1 MKSLFLRIFLSFW
14 LALALFVVLAI
25 VVTLVLRPR
34 SSTWEGLRT
43 TALNEAVSEYEE
55 GGQPQLRKYMEN
67 LEANQHLRAFMFD
80 ERGVEISGRP
90 APDWAIRIASGG
102 PRMPRDG
109 FVIPAPPV
117 QRDSR
122 ASSDGMHR
130 YTLVLG
136 LPPGPRVFFGP
147 RGMPVPGLIILIIS
161 SGLVCYLLSW
171 YMTKPI
177 VRLRAATRQLAAG
190 DLTARSGA
198 PMNKGMDEIAGLM
211 RDFDAM
217 AERLEL
223 LVKAQSRLLND
234 ISHELRSPLA
244 RLNVALGLA
253 RQRAGVESTNMLDRI
268 ELEAS
273 RLNELIG
280 RILTLARLEDGEQ
293 RVPQTPVPLDE
304 IVLNVAEDA
313 EFEAQERHCHV
324 HTVIPDGDWG
334 VRGNDSLL
342 HSAVENVVRNAIRYT
357 QEGSSVEIELT
368 SAKRDGGTEAVLQ
381 VSDSGPGVPED
392 ALGKLFEPFYRLDD
406 ARGRLTGGV
415 GLGLA
420 ITERAVRFHGGKVSA
435 RNRPEGGLMVEIR
448 LPLIRGGLRSV
459 ERVEAVPAGQD
470 AGATENLHIPYTWKF
485 WKAGNSATLA
495 RFQ

>member
-14 LALALFVVLAI
+14 MAQALFVVLAI
-25 VVTLVLRPR
+25 LVTLAFRPR
-34 SSTWEGLRT
+34 SATWEALRT
-43 TALNEAVSEYEE
+43 TALNEAVNAYEE
-55 GGQPQLRKYMEN
+55 GGQVQLREYMKG
-67 LEANQHLRAFMFD
+67 LESSQHVRAYLFD
-80 ERGVEISGRP
+80 ERGNEVSGRG
-90 APDWAIRIASGG
+90 APDWALRVAGGG
-102 PRMPRDG
+102 PRNPRDG
-109 FVIPAPPV
+109 FIIPAPPV

-122 ASSDGMHR
+122 ASSDGNHR

-136 LPPGPRVFFGP
+136 FPPGPRVFFGP
-147 RGMPVPGLIILIIS
+147 RGLPVPGLIIAIIS

-177 VRLRAATRQLAAG
+177 VRLRAATQQLTAG

-198 PMNKGMDEIAGLM
+198 PVGKRRDEIAGLM

-217 AERLEL
+217 AERLEM

-253 RQRAGVESTNMLDRI
+253 RQRAGVESADMLDRI

-293 RVPQTPVPLDE
+293 RVPQIPVPLGE
-304 IVLNVAEDA
+304 LVASVAEDA

-324 HTVIPDGDWG
+324 HTVIPEGDWG

-357 QEGSSVEIELT
+357 QEGTSVEIELT
-368 SAKRDGGTEAVLQ
+368 SEKQGSGAEAVLR

-435 RNRPEGGLMVEIR
+435 VNRPEGGLMVEIR
-448 LPLIRGGLRSV
+448 LPLTKGAHGSV
-459 ERVEAVPAGQD
+459 ERVEAVPLGREA
-470 AGATENLHIPYTWKF
+470 
-485 WKAGNSATLA
+485 
-495 RFQ
+495 

>member
-14 LALALFVVLAI
+14 VAFALFLVLAI
-25 VVTLVLRPR
+25 LATLALRPR
-34 SSTWEGLRT
+34 SSTWEALRT
-43 TALNEAVSEYEE
+43 TVLNDAVIAYEE
-55 GGQPQLRKYMEN
+55 GGESQLRPYMEN
-67 LEANQHLRAFMFD
+67 LERSQHVRAYLFD
-80 ERGVEISGRP
+80 ELGNEVSHRG
-90 APDWAIRIASGG
+90 APDWAMRVAAGG
-102 PRMPRDG
+102 PRSPHDG
-109 FVIPAPPV
+109 FLIPAPPV
-117 QRDSR
+117 HRDSR
-122 ASSDGMHR
+122 ASSDGKHR

-136 LPPGPRVFFGP
+136 FPPGPRVFFGP
-147 RGMPVPGLIILIIS
+147 RGMPLPALVILVIS
-161 SGLVCYLLSW
+161 SGVVCYFLSW
-171 YMTKPI
+171 YLTKPI

-190 DLTARSGA
+190 DLTARTGA
-198 PMNKGMDEIAGLM
+198 PITARKDEVAGLM

-217 AERLEL
+217 AERLETL
-223 LVKAQSRLLND
+223 MKAQSRLLND

-253 RQRAGVESTNMLDRI
+253 RQRAGVESADMLDRI

-293 RVPQTPVPLDE
+293 RTPQTPVPLGE
-304 IVLNVAEDA
+304 LVASVAEDA

-324 HTVIPDGDWG
+324 HTNLPEGDWG

-357 QEGSSVEIELT
+357 AEGSSVEIALT
-368 SAKRDGGTEAVLQ
+368 SDDRSGTAEAVLR

-392 ALGKLFEPFYRLDD
+392 SLGKLFEPFYRLDD

-420 ITERAVRFHGGKVSA
+420 ITERAVRFHGGKVA
-435 RNRPEGGLMVEIR
+435 AFNRAEGGLMVEIR
-448 LPLIRGGLRSV
+448 LPLIGRAATR
-459 ERVEAVPAGQD
+459 ERVEAVA
-470 AGATENLHIPYTWKF
+470 
-485 WKAGNSATLA
+485 A
-495 RFQ
+495 REG

>member
-1 MKSLFLRIFLSFW
+1 M
-14 LALALFVVLAI
+14 AQALFVVLAI
-25 VVTLVLRPR
+25 LVTLAFRPR
-34 SSTWEGLRT
+34 TSTWESLRT
-43 TALNEAVSEYEE
+43 TVLNESVSAYEE
-55 GGQPQLRKYMEN
+55 GNETQLRQYMEN
-67 LEANQHLRAFMFD
+67 VESSQHVRAYLFD
-80 ERGVEISGRP
+80 ERGNELSGRG
-90 APDWAIRIASGG
+90 APDWAMRVAAGG
-102 PRMPRDG
+102 PRSPRDG
-109 FVIPAPPV
+109 FIIPAPPV

-122 ASSDGMHR
+122 ASSDGKHR
-130 YTLVLG
+130 YTVVLG

-147 RGMPVPGLIILIIS
+147 RGLPIPGLIIAIIS
-161 SGLVCYLLSW
+161 SGLVCYFLSW

-198 PMNKGMDEIAGLM
+198 PVSKRRDEIAGLM

-217 AERLEL
+217 AERLEM

-253 RQRAGVESTNMLDRI
+253 RQRAGVESTDMLDRI

-293 RVPQTPVPLDE
+293 RVPQTPVPLGE
-304 IVLNVAEDA
+304 LVANVAEDA
-313 EFEAQERHCHV
+313 EFEAQERCCHV
-324 HTVIPDGDWG
+324 HTVIPEGDWG

-357 QEGSSVEIELT
+357 AEGSSVEITLAGEQR
-368 SAKRDGGTEAVLQ
+368 SGGPEAVLR
-381 VSDSGPGVPED
+381 VSDSGPGVPEG
-392 ALGKLFEPFYRLDD
+392 ALAKLFEPFYRLDD

-435 RNRPEGGLMVEIR
+435 FNRVEGGLMVEIR
-448 LPLIRGGLRSV
+448 LPLIARLTETK
-459 ERVEAVPAGQD
+459 ERVEVVPSTQEA
-470 AGATENLHIPYTWKF
+470 
-485 WKAGNSATLA
+485 
-495 RFQ
+495 

>member
-14 LALALFVVLAI
+14 MAQALFVVLAI
-25 VVTLVLRPR
+25 LVTLMFRPR
-34 SSTWEGLRT
+34 ASTWEGLRT
-43 TALNEAVSEYEE
+43 SVLNEAVSAYEE
-55 GGQPQLRKYMEN
+55 GGEFQLRQYMESV
-67 LEANQHLRAFMFD
+67 EATQHLRAYLFD
-80 ERGVEISGRP
+80 EEGNELSHRG
-90 APDWAIRIASGG
+90 APDWAMRVAAGG
-102 PRMPRDG
+102 PRSPRDG
-109 FVIPAPPV
+109 FIIPAPPV

-122 ASSDGMHR
+122 ASSDGRHR

-136 LPPGPRVFFGP
+136 MPPGPRVFFGP
-147 RGMPVPGLIILIIS
+147 RGLPVPGLIIAIIS
-161 SGLVCYLLSW
+161 SGLVCYFLSW
-171 YMTKPI
+171 YLTKPI
-177 VRLRAATRQLAAG
+177 VRLRAATRQLTAG

-198 PMNKGMDEIAGLM
+198 PASKRRDEIAGLM

-253 RQRAGVESTNMLDRI
+253 RQRAGVESADMLDRI

-280 RILTLARLEDGEQ
+280 RLLTLARLEDGEQ
-293 RVPQTPVPLDE
+293 RVPRTPVPLDE
-304 IVLNVAEDA
+304 VVANVAEDA
-313 EFEAQERHCHV
+313 EFEAQERLCHV
-324 HTVIPDGDWG
+324 HTVIPEGEWG

-357 QEGSSVEIELT
+357 AEGTSVEIALASEE
-368 SAKRDGGTEAVLQ
+368 RGGRREAVLR
-381 VSDSGPGVPED
+381 VGDSGPGVPED

-420 ITERAVRFHGGKVSA
+420 ITERAVRFHGGRVSA
-435 RNRPEGGLMVEIR
+435 SNRAEGGLMVEIR
-448 LPLIRGGLRSV
+448 LPLIS
-459 ERVEAVPAGQD
+459 RVEESSGHAEVVPSEREA
-470 AGATENLHIPYTWKF
+470 
-485 WKAGNSATLA
+485 
-495 RFQ
+495 

>member
-14 LALALFVVLAI
+14 MAQALFVVLAI
-25 VVTLVLRPR
+25 LVTLVFRPR
-34 SSTWEGLRT
+34 TSTWEGLRT
-43 TALNEAVSEYEE
+43 TVLNDAVAAYEE
-55 GGQPQLRKYMEN
+55 GGESQLRQYMEG
-67 LEANQHLRAFMFD
+67 LEASQHVRAYLFD
-80 ERGVEISGRP
+80 ERGNEVSHRG
-90 APDWAIRIASGG
+90 APDWAMRVASGG
-102 PRMPRDG
+102 PRSPRDG
-109 FVIPAPPV
+109 FIIPAPPV

-122 ASSDGMHR
+122 ASSDGKHR

-147 RGMPVPGLIILIIS
+147 RGLPVPGLIIAIIS
-161 SGLVCYLLSW
+161 SGLVCYILSW
-171 YMTKPI
+171 YLTKPI
-177 VRLRAATRQLAAG
+177 VRLRSATRQLAAG

-198 PMNKGMDEIAGLM
+198 PVTKRRDELAGLM

-244 RLNVALGLA
+244 WLNVALGLA
-253 RQRAGVESTNMLDRI
+253 RQRAGVESLDMLDRI

-280 RILTLARLEDGEQ
+280 RLLTLARLEDGEQ
-293 RVPQTPVPLDE
+293 RVPQTPVPLGE
-304 IVLNVAEDA
+304 LVAGVAEDA

-324 HTVIPDGDWG
+324 HTVIPEGDWG

-357 QEGSSVEIELT
+357 QEGSSVEIALT
-368 SAKRDGGTEAVLQ
+368 SEKRGSGAEAVLR

-435 RNRPEGGLMVEIR
+435 VNRAQGGLMVEIR
-448 LPLIRGGLRSV
+448 LPLSSSAVRTKEIA
-459 ERVEAVPAGQD
+459 EAVSLGRE
-470 AGATENLHIPYTWKF
+470 G
-485 WKAGNSATLA
+485 
-495 RFQ
+495 

>member
-14 LALALFVVLAI
+14 LAVAIFLVAAILLTLA
-25 VVTLVLRPR
+25 LRPR
-34 SSTWEGLRT
+34 SSTWEALRT
-43 TALNEAVSEYEE
+43 TVLNDAVGAYEE
-55 GGQPQLRKYMEN
+55 GGEAQLKHYMED
-67 LEANQHLRAFMFD
+67 LEATQHVRAFLFD
-80 ERGVEISGRP
+80 ERGQEVSHRP
-90 APDWAIRIASGG
+90 APDWAIRVAQGG

-109 FVIPAPPV
+109 FIIPAPPM

-122 ASSDGMHR
+122 ASSDGNHR
-130 YTLVLG
+130 YTLVMG
-136 LPPGPRVFFGP
+136 LPPGPRLFIGP
-147 RGMPVPGLIILIIS
+147 RGMPLPALVILVIS
-161 SGLVCYLLSW
+161 SGIVCYFLSW
-171 YMTKPI
+171 VLTKPI
-177 VRLRAATRQLAAG
+177 VRLRAATQQLAAG
-190 DLTARSGA
+190 NLTARTGA
-198 PMNKGMDEIAGLM
+198 PVTGRRDEVAGLM

-253 RQRAGVESTNMLDRI
+253 RQRGGVESADMLDRI

-293 RVPQTPVPLDE
+293 GVPQTPVPLGE
-304 IVLNVAEDA
+304 LVANVAEDA

-324 HTVIPDGDWG
+324 HTVIPEGDWG

-357 QEGSSVEIELT
+357 QEGTSVEITLASEE
-368 SAKRDGGTEAVLQ
+368 RGGGREAVLR
-381 VSDSGPGVPED
+381 VCDSGPGVPAD
-392 ALGKLFEPFYRLDD
+392 ALGKMFEPFYRLDD

-420 ITERAVRFHGGKVSA
+420 ITERAVRFHGGKVA
-435 RNRPEGGLMVEIR
+435 AFNRATGGLMVEIR
-448 LPLIRGGLRSV
+448 LPLIAMR
-459 ERVEAVPAGQD
+459 
-470 AGATENLHIPYTWKF
+470 
-485 WKAGNSATLA
+485 TLDVGP
-495 RFQ
+495 RTLDLETRKPVSKT

>member
-14 LALALFVVLAI
+14 VALALFMVLA
-25 VVTLVLRPR
+25 VLVTLAFRPR
-34 SSTWEGLRT
+34 SSTWESLRT
-43 TALNEAVSEYEE
+43 TVLNESVSAYEE
-55 GGQPQLRKYMEN
+55 GNEAQLRQYMESV
-67 LEANQHLRAFMFD
+67 EASQHVRAYLFD
-80 ERGVEISGRP
+80 ERGNELSGRP
-90 APDWAIRIASGG
+90 APEWAIRVASGG

-109 FVIPAPPV
+109 FIFPAPPLP
-117 QRDSR
+117 RDSR
-122 ASSDGMHR
+122 ASSDGKHR

-147 RGMPVPGLIILIIS
+147 RGMPLPGLIIAIIS
-161 SGLVCYLLSW
+161 SGLVCYFLSW
-171 YMTKPI
+171 YLTKPI

-198 PMNKGMDEIAGLM
+198 PATKRKDEVAGLM

-217 AERLEL
+217 AERLEM

-253 RQRAGVESTNMLDRI
+253 RQRAGGESVDMLDRI

-293 RVPQTPVPLDE
+293 RVPQTPVPLGE
-304 IVLNVAEDA
+304 LVTNVAEDA
-313 EFEAQERHCHV
+313 EFEAQERRCHV
-324 HTVIPDGDWG
+324 HTAIPEGDWG

-357 QEGSSVEIELT
+357 AEGSSVEIALAGEQR
-368 SAKRDGGTEAVLQ
+368 SGGMEAVLR

-392 ALGKLFEPFYRLDD
+392 ALAKLFEPFYRLDD

-435 RNRPEGGLMVEIR
+435 FNRAEGGLMVEIR
-448 LPLIRGGLRSV
+448 LPLISRLAGTKELAEVVPSGQ
-459 ERVEAVPAGQD
+459 EA
-470 AGATENLHIPYTWKF
+470 
-485 WKAGNSATLA
+485 
-495 RFQ
+495 